1 MAQLVYRGY
10 IPTYGGSYPLVNVY
24 SLLLKMAIEI
34 VDLPIKNG
42 DFPYFFVCLPETIV
56 SLGSKICS
64 KKPSQAEA
72 RLARL
77 LTALLQFWSH

>member
-1 MAQLVYRGY
+1 M
-10 IPTYGGSYPLVNVY
+10 PLVNCFIAN
-24 SLLLKMAIEI
+24 MAIEI
-34 VDLPIKNG
+34 VDLPMKHD
-42 DFPYFFVCLPETIV
+42 DFPPLFVCLPETIV